1 MKAAMLNEWDLNWSL
16 KCMYPWGTLKKSFS
30 TIAFLLVLFLHFL
43 CYPKSFYNKSSMLW
57 CQTNYWYNINRQK
70 DKNSNHPSNNISFF
84 ALLSS
89 FTFLFSRH
97 STVNMNYKKGLKCVH
112 WMLISSGGFNYSISH
127 VLHLVIFSFSGEI
140 MWHEFQQDCN
150 SSHKFH
156 QHHSWSPAHLASVPA
171 VLTFMQLNLQSTIL
185 LIKSFKR
192 TKATWG

>member
-16 KCMYPWGTLKKSFS
+16 KCTYPLSDTQKKFFYHRFS
-30 TIAFLLVLFLHFL
+30 SCAFSSLPMLSKIILQQVL
-43 CYPKSFYNKSSMLW
+43 LW
-57 CQTNYWYNINRQK
+57 CQTNYCYNINRQK

-89 FTFLFSRH
+89 FTFLLSRH
-97 STVNMNYKKGLKCVH
+97 STVNTNYKKGLKCVH

-127 VLHLVIFSFSGEI
+127 VLHFVIFSFSGEI

-185 LIKSFKR
+185 PIKSFKR